1 MAMGG
6 TLLGTWLKVFSVA
19 PDRFW
24 VTFLG
29 QTIVALSQTYVL
41 SISVPLAATWFG
53 PKEVSTACSIG
64 LLGPQVLKLSL
75 SQEKFKKKL
84 SII

>member
-1 MAMGG
+1 MGG
-6 TLLGTWLKVFSVA
+6 TLIGSWIKVFSVH
-19 PDRFW
+19 PDLFW

-41 SISVPLAATWFG
+41 SIPVPLAAAWFG

-64 LLGPQVLKLSL
+64 LLGPQVRK
-75 SQEKFKKKL
+75 KFETQFLHSMKC
-84 SII
+84 IIL